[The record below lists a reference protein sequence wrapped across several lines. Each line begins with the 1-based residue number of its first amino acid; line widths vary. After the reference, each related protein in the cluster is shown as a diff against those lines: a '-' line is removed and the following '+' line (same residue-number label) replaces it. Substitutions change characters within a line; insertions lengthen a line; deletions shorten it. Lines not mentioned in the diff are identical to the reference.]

1 MTAKRLLQEE
11 ASVPEAIIRVLE
23 EAGIDMVFGI
33 PGGNAMLIIDALH
46 DHRSTIRTVLVRHES
61 FAGVMAQVYGQLTG
75 KPGVALG
82 QGAFMLSNALLGVL
96 EAHAGSTPMLLLTD
110 LTDNAPFS
118 HHAPYQAGTGE
129 YGNWDAKT
137 SFSGATKRTMEV
149 REVAQ
154 AVQSTQLA
162 IKHAVSGECGPI
174 ALLYHSTALSGR
186 VGPDTVPS
194 LYGTRPYLPGA
205 PVFADPKAVA
215 AAVGVLRDA
224 ERPVVIAGS
233 GVRFEDARRQ
243 LQILSNSLKAPV
255 ATTASGKGAFPEDHE
270 MSVGVFGTFGLAAAN
285 AVVGEADVILVV
297 GSKLAPSDTARENPE
312 LIDPLRQTL
321 IQIDIEPK
329 NAGWTFPCDHV
340 LIGNAA
346 NVLSRINDNI
356 RDSAAIEASV
366 LKSRKDRVQT
376 ARKAHGFF
384 DAPEFDSD
392 STPILPQRVIKEIR
406 KAVSDDAIVTCDGGE
421 NRLFMTHFYQTPD
434 RGTFISPAST
444 GSMGYAV
451 PAALAAKLVHPDR
464 QCVAVCGDGG
474 FSMSMS
480 GMMTAC
486 EENIPIVVVVLNNS
500 ALGWVKHFQK
510 GRTIAS
516 EFPDVNLAEIAK
528 AMGCRG
534 IRIEAPDQLAGA
546 LEAALSGDVPAVL
559 DVQTSI
565 DASFEDVLSPLAV
578 R

>member
-1 MTAKRLLQEE
+1 
-11 ASVPEAIIRVLE
+11 
-23 EAGIDMVFGI
+23 
-33 PGGNAMLIIDALH
+33 
-46 DHRSTIRTVLVRHES
+46 
-61 FAGVMAQVYGQLTG
+61 
-75 KPGVALG
+75 
-82 QGAFMLSNALLGVL
+82 
-96 EAHAGSTPMLLLTD
+96 
-110 LTDNAPFS
+110 
-118 HHAPYQAGTGE
+118 
-129 YGNWDAKT
+129 
-137 SFSGATKRTMEV
+137 
-149 REVAQ
+149 
-154 AVQSTQLA
+154 
-162 IKHAVSGECGPI
+162 
-174 ALLYHSTALSGR
+174 
-186 VGPDTVPS
+186 
-194 LYGTRPYLPGA
+194 
-205 PVFADPKAVA
+205 
-215 AAVGVLRDA
+215 
-224 ERPVVIAGS
+224 
-233 GVRFEDARRQ
+233 VRFEDARTQ

-270 MSVGVFGTFGLAAAN
+270 MSVGVFGTFGLTVAN

-297 GSKLAPSDTARENPE
+297 GSKLAPSDTARENPD
-312 LIDPLRQTL
+312 LIDPLRQIL

-346 NVLSRINDNI
+346 NVLSRLNDGI
-356 RDSAAIEASV
+356 RDSAALEASV
-366 LKSRKDRVQT
+366 LKSRKDRVQA

-434 RGTFISPAST
+434 RGTFISSGST

-451 PAALAAKLVHPDR
+451 PAALAAKLVYPDR

-486 EENIPIVVVVLNNS
+486 DENIPIVVVVLNNS

-534 IRIEAPDQLAGA
+534 TRIETPDQLAGA

-578 R
+578 